1 MEFVDGGGNVLVA
14 GSRDAADLIRELV
27 TEVGVE
33 MDEEGAAVIDH
44 LHYDANDDGQV
55 RICVCLRS
63 GGWGHHIFFISIF
76 FYITSVCTDMNG
88 EMIREVNARISSQ
101 MIIEII

>member
-1 MEFVDGGGNVLVA
+1 MEFIDGGGNVLVA

-55 RICVCLRS
+55 KVFC
-63 GGWGHHIFFISIF
+63 IFIWLLVEEFDS
-76 FYITSVCTDMNG
+76 N
-88 EMIREVNARISSQ
+88 
-101 MIIEII
+101 

>member
-14 GSRDAADLIRELV
+14 GSREAADLIRELV

-55 RICVCLRS
+55 
-63 GGWGHHIFFISIF
+63 W
-76 FYITSVCTDMNG
+76 
-88 EMIREVNARISSQ
+88 AR
-101 MIIEII
+101 

>member
-1 MEFVDGGGNVLVA
+1 MQLFSFFFFIDYLTFIDLFLPLKSFFSFYQAIVEFVDGSGNVLVA
-14 GSRDAADLIRELV
+14 GSREAADLIRELV

-55 RICVCLRS
+55 
-63 GGWGHHIFFISIF
+63 
-76 FYITSVCTDMNG
+76 
-88 EMIREVNARISSQ
+88 
-101 MIIEII
+101 

>member
-1 MEFVDGGGNVLVA
+1 MA

-55 RICVCLRS
+55 TIVFPGTGTVLNDLEFDS
-63 GGWGHHIFFISIF
+63 K
-76 FYITSVCTDMNG
+76 
-88 EMIREVNARISSQ
+88 
-101 MIIEII
+101 

>member
-1 MEFVDGGGNVLVA
+1 MEFIDGGGNVLVA
-14 GSRDAADLIRELV
+14 GSREAADLIRELV

-55 RICVCLRS
+55 RARQQ
-63 GGWGHHIFFISIF
+63 GNA
-76 FYITSVCTDMNG
+76 TSTLMCQ
-88 EMIREVNARISSQ
+88 SSL
-101 MIIEII
+101 

>member
-1 MEFVDGGGNVLVA
+1 MA
-14 GSRDAADLIRELV
+14 GSREAADLIRELV

-55 RICVCLRS
+55 I
-63 GGWGHHIFFISIF
+63 WMDFSILSALQQD
-76 FYITSVCTDMNG
+76 I
-88 EMIREVNARISSQ
+88 
-101 MIIEII
+101 